1 MSPIP
6 AWLRPHAEG
15 VTIGVAAQPGA
26 KRSELVG
33 EHAGLLK
40 IKVQAPPVEGAANEA
55 IGEFLAKLCGV
66 KPRAV
71 GLSSGATSRQKVF
84 LVKGVSVEGVLA
96 AVMAA
101 LTQNGSPRP
110 P

>member
-1 MSPIP
+1 MKELK
-6 AWLRPHAEG
+6 WLRPHAEG
-15 VTIGVAAQPGA
+15 VTIAVSAQPGA

-33 EHAGLLK
+33 EHAGMLK

-55 IGEFLAKLCGV
+55 LSEFLAKLCGV

-71 GLSSGATSRQKVF
+71 ELGAGASSRQKVF
-84 LVKGVSVEGVLA
+84 VVKGVSVDQVAA
-96 AVMAA
+96 AVASR

-110 P
+110 S